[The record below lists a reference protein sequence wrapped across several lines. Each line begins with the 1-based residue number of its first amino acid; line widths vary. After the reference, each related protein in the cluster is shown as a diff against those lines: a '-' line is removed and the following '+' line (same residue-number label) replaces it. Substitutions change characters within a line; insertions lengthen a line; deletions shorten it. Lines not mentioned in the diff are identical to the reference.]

1 MTRTRTSY
9 DKGDSRRDKRY
20 PLPSL
25 VVVLFGQEY
34 ETKDWSLGGLRLSG
48 LPKSLKV
55 GDEFYG
61 EFRVEGGEER
71 ASFRGDVVRL
81 DTKSREFAIRFLEL
95 GLHAIELLDGALAR
109 RFFRRKA

>member
-20 PLPSL
+20 PVPSL
-25 VVVLFGQEY
+25 VMILYGEEY

-61 EFRVEGGEER
+61 EFRVGDGEQR
-71 ASFRGDVVRL
+71 ASFRGDVVRV
-81 DTKSREFAIRFLEL
+81 DARSREFAIRFLEL
-95 GLHAIELLDGALAR
+95 GLNAIELLDGALAR
-109 RFFRRKA
+109 RFLRRRF